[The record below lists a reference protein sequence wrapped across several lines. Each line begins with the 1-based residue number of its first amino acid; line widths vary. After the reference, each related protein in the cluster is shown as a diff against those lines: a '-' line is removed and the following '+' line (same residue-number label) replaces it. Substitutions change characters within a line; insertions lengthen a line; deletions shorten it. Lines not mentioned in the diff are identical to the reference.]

1 MRGIK
6 YIIYGVLIVSGT
18 VALHLTVGFNIILK
32 EHYLLMFLLAW
43 ILVNQIIDSRNKNIK
58 IEKEVE

>member
-6 YIIYGVLIVSGT
+6 YIIFGVLIVGGT
-18 VALHLTVGFNIILK
+18 VALHLTIGFNILLK

-43 ILVNQIIDSRNKNIK
+43 VLLNQLMNPTKTK
-58 IEKEVE
+58 KEVE